1 MATKAPWDITPQPTG
16 YVSALSKLG
25 VNEDY
30 GSLGTLLDVPKI
42 PQNAANPAWSG
53 MPEISFPMAGNG
65 PVGSS
70 FMDSD
75 FMKGM
80 LGKRNKDGTQDLG
93 WGGMALGT
101 AQGLFSGY
109 MGMKNYGLAKDSL
122 EQGKKQFQMNYD
134 AQKQTTNT
142 ALEDRQRARV
152 ANNPNSVGVDEYM
165 NKNRIA

>member
-1 MATKAPWDITPQPTG
+1 MATRAPWDVNPQQTG

-42 PQNAANPAWSG
+42 PQNTAAPVWSG
-53 MPEISFPMAGNG
+53 IPEIGFPMAGNG
-65 PVGSS
+65 PVSS
-70 FMDSD
+70 NWWD
-75 FMKGM
+75 GM
-80 LGKRNKDGTQDLG
+80 LGKTNADGSKDMG
-93 WGGMALGT
+93 WGGLALGVG
-101 AQGLFSGY
+101 QGLFSGY

-134 AQKQTTNT
+134 AQKQITNT

-152 ANNPNSVGVDEYM
+152 ANNPNSVAVNEYM
-165 NKNRIA
+165 NQNRIK